1 VRDSVGSEG
10 DESGNLGSEREK
22 DGLQAEGTV
31 GNVGLQ
37 PDENRKNQRGMGR
50 FCAFFERF

>member
-1 VRDSVGSEG
+1 
-10 DESGNLGSEREK
+10 LGSEREK